1 LSTASSPKSKPRSD
15 QQGAASTT
23 NQQPSQLSRRG
34 IKEERTKNLINKTNQ
49 AQQPSRCLQ
58 VAMEA
63 VATTI
68 TTVATDYTVY
78 RSSPNQIRGGIA
90 AIKGYVTSTQLKSE

>member
-1 LSTASSPKSKPRSD
+1 
-15 QQGAASTT
+15 
-23 NQQPSQLSRRG
+23 
-34 IKEERTKNLINKTNQ
+34 
-49 AQQPSRCLQ
+49 
-58 VAMEA
+58 MEA